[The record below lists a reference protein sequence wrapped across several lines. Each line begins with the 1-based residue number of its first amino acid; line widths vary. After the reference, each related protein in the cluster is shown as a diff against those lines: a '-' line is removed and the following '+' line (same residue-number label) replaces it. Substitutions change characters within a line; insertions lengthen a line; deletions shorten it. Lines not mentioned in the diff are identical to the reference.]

1 VAEWLS
7 SLEKEMKKKEE
18 EKKNLEQLL
27 KQKTEQLSVLKSIF
41 QNAKGMLP

>member
-1 VAEWLS
+1 
-7 SLEKEMKKKEE
+7 MKKKEE

-27 KQKTEQLSVLKSIF
+27 EQKTEQFRVLKSIF